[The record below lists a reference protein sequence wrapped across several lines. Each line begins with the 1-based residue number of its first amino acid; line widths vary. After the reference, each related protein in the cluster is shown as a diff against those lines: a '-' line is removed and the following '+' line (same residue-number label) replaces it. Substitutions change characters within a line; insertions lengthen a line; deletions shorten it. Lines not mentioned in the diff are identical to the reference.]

1 MNIGITCYPVIGGS
15 GIIAT
20 ELGQQLASRGH
31 SVHFISYALPFRL
44 DRFQQNVFYHGVDT
58 TAYPLFKFPPY
69 TLTLASKMA
78 EVARNVELD
87 ILHVHYAIP
96 HATCAF
102 LARQILSSTG
112 QKVPKIIT
120 TLHGTDITLVGSDP
134 SFFDITRFS
143 ILASDGITAV
153 SNYLARETEE
163 VFKLKRKIRVV
174 HNFYDTDRF
183 KPGSDAC
190 ARSDFVKEGEF
201 LIAHMSNFRPVKRTL
216 DVIDIFHRIA
226 AKLPARL
233 LLIGEGPDL
242 ILARRQIQ
250 KRGLTD
256 RVIFLG
262 NQNRVEAV
270 LPCCDLFLIP
280 SEEESFGVAALEALA
295 CGVPVIGTEGT
306 GLAEVVTDG
315 KDGFLRPVGDT
326 RAMAEASLGLLNDK
340 ATHNSF
346 SESAALLARKRF
358 AADKIVTQYEDY
370 YHEVLGG

>member
-1 MNIGITCYPVIGGS
+1 MNIGITCYPVSGGS

-153 SNYLARETEE
+153 SNYLARETED
-163 VFKLKRKIRVV
+163 VFELKRKIRVV
-174 HNFYDTDRF
+174 HNFYDTKRF

-190 ARSDFVKEGEF
+190 ARSDFVNEGEF

-216 DVIDIFHRIA
+216 DVIDIFDRIA

-315 KDGFLRPVGDT
+315 KDGFLRPVGNT
-326 RAMAEASLGLLNDK
+326 SAMAEVSLNLLNDK
-340 ATHNSF
+340 ASHKSF
-346 SESAALLARKRF
+346 SQCASRLARERF

-370 YHEVLGG
+370 YHEVLSG